1 MADEG
6 AGLHRSALAMTRWPA
21 LVRCY
26 ARCYAVLRW
35 LRVCMPR
42 RVPRQTESPERYGVS

>member
-6 AGLHRSALAMTRWPA
+6 AELRRSALVMTCSPA
-21 LVRCY
+21 LV
-26 ARCYAVLRW
+26 RCYAVLRW

-42 RVPRQTESPERYGVS
+42 RDQSQTESPERYGVS

>member
-6 AGLHRSALAMTRWPA
+6 AGLRRSAVMMTRWPA

-26 ARCYAVLRW
+26 AVLRW
-35 LRVCMPR
+35 LGVCMPR
-42 RVPRQTESPERYGVS
+42 RVQSQTELPERYGVS

>member
-6 AGLHRSALAMTRWPA
+6 TGLHRSALAMTRWPA

-26 ARCYAVLRW
+26 TVLRW

>member
-1 MADEG
+1 MAD
-6 AGLHRSALAMTRWPA
+6 AGVGLRRSALVMTRSPA

-26 ARCYAVLRW
+26 AVLCW
-35 LRVCMPR
+35 LGVCMPR

>member
-6 AGLHRSALAMTRWPA
+6 VGSRRSALVMTRWPA

-26 ARCYAVLRW
+26 AVLRW
-35 LRVCMPR
+35 LGVRMPR
-42 RVPRQTESPERYGVS
+42 RGPRQTASPERYGVS

>member
-6 AGLHRSALAMTRWPA
+6 AGLRRSALVMTCSPV
-21 LVRCY
+21 LVR
-26 ARCYAVLRW
+26 RYAVLRC
-35 LRVCMPR
+35 LGVCMPR

>member
-6 AGLHRSALAMTRWPA
+6 AGLHRSAWVMTRSPA
-21 LVRCY
+21 LV
-26 ARCYAVLRW
+26 RCYAVLRW
-35 LRVCMPR
+35 LGVCVPR

>member
-1 MADEG
+1 MSNEG
-6 AGLHRSALAMTRWPA
+6 AGLCRSALVMTRWPA

-26 ARCYAVLRW
+26 AVLRW
-35 LRVCMPR
+35 LGVCVPR

>member
-6 AGLHRSALAMTRWPA
+6 VGLRRSALVMTRWPA

-26 ARCYAVLRW
+26 AILRW
-35 LRVCMPR
+35 LGVCVPR
-42 RVPRQTESPERYGVS
+42 RVPRQMESPER

>member
-6 AGLHRSALAMTRWPA
+6 GGLHRSALVMTRPPV

-26 ARCYAVLRW
+26 ALLRW
-35 LRVCMPR
+35 LGVCMPR
-42 RVPRQTESPERYGVS
+42 RVPSQTESPERCGVS

>member
-6 AGLHRSALAMTRWPA
+6 VGLRRSALVMTRWPA

-26 ARCYAVLRW
+26 AVLRW
-35 LRVCMPR
+35 LGVCVPR
-42 RVPRQTESPERYGVS
+42 RVPRQAESRERYGVL